1 MGKIKE
7 NGLKF
12 FYCFTVGLLAGVLLG
27 SIAMSILVSYKMD
40 NLYERIAYLESIVS
54 DRDEKLEK
62 LEKSINTSNIVIK
75 DIEIILDL
83 DENIIEPIDNIEIEK
98 AIKEKY
104 NSSLGKEVKNIDA
117 DILVQVI
124 DKRILRFNNSEYQ
137 LKVSKLVLT
146 EILKLWVEVSIP

>member
-7 NGLKF
+7 DGLKF
-12 FYCFTVGLLAGVLLG
+12 FYCFTVGLLTGALLG

-40 NLYERIAYLESIVS
+40 RFYERIAYLENIVS

-62 LEKSINTSNIVIK
+62 LEKSINNCNVVIK
-75 DIEIILDL
+75 DIEIILDF
-83 DENIIEPIDNIEIEK
+83 DEDIIEPINNIEIEK
-98 AIKEKY
+98 VIKEKY

-124 DKRILRFNNSEYQ
+124 DKRILKFNNSEYQ

-146 EILKLWVEVSIP
+146 DILKLWVEVSIP